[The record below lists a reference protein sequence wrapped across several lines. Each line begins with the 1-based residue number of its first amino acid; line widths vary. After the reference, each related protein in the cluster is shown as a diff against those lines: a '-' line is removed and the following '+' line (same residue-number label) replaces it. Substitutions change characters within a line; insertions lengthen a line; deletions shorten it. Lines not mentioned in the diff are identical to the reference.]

1 MSRDFTVH
9 KKVHVFNIIT
19 EKNVDCRRLKSTVVV
34 RYSGITVWWIRPQP
48 DPVGNYIIQNRRAR
62 AVPLHLVPVGAIGHS
77 FSFTCQLRCLLS
89 SGRCA
94 ADTSSVSGCR
104 FVFKAPIIS
113 MLNIITH
120 AVNMRTDLI
129 KNTLLS
135 PGLRNP
141 PVMRCPPS
149 YWLWV
154 GCGAFIQCDRGEPG
168 TRFPGT
174 PVPHHTDTLLWSATL
189 ILIKCC
195 LTRRPGLFK

>member
-1 MSRDFTVH
+1 MPAPAGG
-9 KKVHVFNIIT
+9 
-19 EKNVDCRRLKSTVVV
+19 STVTV
-34 RYSGITVWWIRPQP
+34 RRSGIAATWWIKPLS
-48 DPVGNYIIQNRRAR
+48 DPVGNYIIQNRRAG

-77 FSFTCQLRCLLS
+77 FSFTCQLCCPPS
-89 SGRCA
+89 SGRRA
-94 ADTSSVSGCR
+94 ADTSSVSGCH

-113 MLNIITH
+113 MLNIIVH
-120 AVNMRTDLI
+120 AVNTRRDLI

-135 PGLRNP
+135 SGLKNTS
-141 PVMRCPPS
+141 VMCCPPS

-154 GCGAFIQCDRGEPG
+154 GCCTFIQCDRGEPG

-195 LTRRPGLFK
+195 RTRRPGLF